1 MTSRAFHSLKSMV
14 LILVLIG
21 LAGCQSTIAPST
33 TGKGTATPEPSPTA
47 TPVPV
52 VFAYPGEDWGYPS
65 PFARYSR
72 GPGYVRMSFLFDTLT
87 WKDEQGVIPWLAE
100 SWEMSEDGK
109 TWTFKL
115 RSDVRWHDGQLF
127 TAGDVAFTFAYIR
140 ENEAEIVWSGEIAK
154 VQDVQALDE
163 HTVCLSLSDP
173 VAGPHFN
180 LFGSVPI
187 IPKHVWEGIEDPVKY
202 LAPEAVI
209 GTGPFTL
216 DTYSK
221 EEGLYIYKK
230 NPDFWGGRA
239 KVDTLVFPKVQDTA
253 VALQADEIDMASFWG
268 NEIAV
273 VEQFD
278 SDPNYATLPGPSF
291 WVLQIIFNLDRPPFD
306 QVAVR
311 QAVAYA
317 VDRQRIADQ
326 VTHGGAVVA
335 NLGII
340 SPSTGWVNPN
350 LPEYAH
356 DPDKARQMLQ
366 QAGLE
371 NQAVTIIQS
380 GWDREAELIQADLE
394 ALGLQV
400 TVKSGD
406 RTTVDG
412 LLKEGNFDLAI
423 NGHGGIAN
431 PSTLR
436 NPTWPAATYHNEAY
450 DDLFVAQS
458 VEMDDEKR
466 REQIWALQEILA
478 EELPVLPLYHP
489 LMWVVYKADAAVIPF
504 YTSEGIAGGIPIEL
518 NKLIFLER

>member
-21 LAGCQSTIAPST
+21 LVGCQSTIAPST
-33 TGKGTATPEPSPTA
+33 TGKGTATPEPLPTA
-47 TPVPV
+47 TPIPV

-140 ENEAEIVWSGEIAK
+140 ENEAEIVWSGEITK

-163 HTVCLSLSDP
+163 HTVCFSLSDP

-230 NPDFWGGRA
+230 NPDFWGGKA

-253 VALQADEIDMASFWG
+253 VALQAGEIDMASFWG

-273 VEQFD
+273 VEQFE
-278 SDPNYATLPGPSF
+278 SDPNYAILPGPSF

-306 QVAVR
+306 RVAVR

-317 VDRQRIADQ
+317 VDRQRIVDQ
-326 VTHGGAVVA
+326 VIHGGAVVA

-340 SPSTGWVNPN
+340 SPSTAWVNPN

-394 ALGLQV
+394 AIGLQV

-450 DDLFVAQS
+450 NDLFVAQS

-466 REQIWALQEILA
+466 REQIWALQGILA

-489 LMWVVYKADAAVIPF
+489 LMWVVYKADPAVIPF

>member
-1 MTSRAFHSLKSMV
+1 MTVRTLHLLKSVV

-21 LAGCQSTIAPST
+21 LVGCQSATVAPSAA
-33 TGKGTATPEPSPTA
+33 GKGTATPKPTPTA
-47 TPVPV
+47 TPAPV
-52 VFAYPGEDWGYPS
+52 VFTYPGEDWGYPS

-87 WKDEQGVIPWLAE
+87 WKDENGVIPWLAE

-109 TWTFKL
+109 TWTFEL
-115 RSDVRWHDGQLF
+115 RPVVRWHDGQPF
-127 TAGDVAFTFAYIR
+127 TAEDVAFTFAYVR
-140 ENEAEIVWSGEIAK
+140 ENESQIDWSSEIAK
-154 VQDVQALDE
+154 VESVEAIDE
-163 HTVCLSLSDP
+163 HTVRFTLSDP

-187 IPKHVWEGIEDPVKY
+187 IPRHIWEGVIDPVKY

-209 GTGPFTL
+209 GTGPFKL

-221 EEGLYIYKK
+221 EEGLYIYNK
-230 NPDFWGGRA
+230 NPDFWGGKV
-239 KVDTLVFPKVQDTA
+239 KVDTMVFPKVQDA
-253 VALQADEIDMASFWG
+253 AAALQGGEIDLTSFWG
-268 NEIAV
+268 NEIEV
-273 VEQFD
+273 VRQFEP
-278 SDPNYATLPGPSF
+278 DPTYKILPGPSF
-291 WVLQIIFNLDRPPFD
+291 WVLQIVFNLERPPFD
-306 QVAVR
+306 QVALR

-317 VDRQRIADQ
+317 IDRQRLIDQ

-335 NLGII
+335 NVGIV
-340 SPSTGWVNPN
+340 SPSTTWANPN

-356 DPDKARQMLQ
+356 DPAKARQMLQ

-394 ALGLQV
+394 AIGLQV

-412 LLKEGNFDLAI
+412 LLQEGNFDLAI

-436 NPTWPAATYHNEAY
+436 NPTWPAATYHIETY
-450 DDLFVAQS
+450 DALFVAQS
-458 VEMDDEKR
+458 VEMDTEKR
-466 REQIWALQEILA
+466 REQIWELQAILA
-478 EELPVLPLYHP
+478 EDLPVLPLYHP
-489 LMWVVYKADAAVIPF
+489 LMWVIYKTDAAVVPF

-518 NKLIFLER
+518 NKLIFIE